1 MGSRSWIPPIAL
13 KAKPA
18 SAIGSYE
25 TLDYYLRVPEGL
37 GPAVRGGTAQWDN
50 EYLWYGTSEEI
61 EQAIETIRRFLAQP
75 GETLEEILTACPW
88 YGANFRINETTG
100 ELEAQQGLNLPP
112 PPWEFR
118 LVSEPG
124 GGANL
129 EFRTQEVAP

>member
-1 MGSRSWIPPIAL
+1 MAGKSWIPPIAL
-13 KAKPA
+13 RSKPA
-18 SAIGSYE
+18 SAIGAWD
-25 TLDYYLRVPEGL
+25 TLDYYLKVPEGL

-50 EYLWYGTSEEI
+50 DYLWYGSPEEV

-88 YGANFRINETTG
+88 YGANFRINEEN

-112 PPWEFR
+112 PPWEFQ
-118 LVSEPG
+118 LVAAPG

-129 EFRTQEVAP
+129 EFRTVEAEP